1 MILSFTVENFLSF
14 RDKHSIIFEATKDD
28 SLEHSHVY
36 CTKNHRY
43 RVLKC
48 AALYGANASG
58 KSGLLEAML
67 LMRKMVLKFVSKNL
81 EDTILPADPFA
92 LNSETLYA
100 PTDFEIEFLIDEVR
114 YRYGFSYTSEK
125 IAEEWLYRKRPK
137 VKEALLFSREDEK
150 IKVNPTQFKEGQEFI
165 QKTNT
170 NVLFLRACAEWNAEI
185 PKLIMNWFRNFRSV
199 SGISEEGFYRF
210 TAECL
215 QDSDKRVKKLLRIAQ
230 KADFNISQLKSE
242 IKILKEQNVNLPH
255 SMPKELRRTIL
266 KNVDKRAEIKTL
278 HQIFDN
284 EEKHV
289 GNIQFDLQAHES
301 QGTCKFVALSG
312 PIEHTLEEGSIL
324 IIDELEARLHPNL
337 TKALLQWFM
346 GPQNKKGGQ
355 LIFAT
360 HDTGLMVPELLRR
373 DQVWFCDKDQFG
385 ASSLYCLDEF
395 DSNKVR
401 PTTRFDRQYLQGIF
415 GAVPKVALNE
425 L

>member
-1 MILSFTVENFLSF
+1 MILSFTVENFRSF

-36 CTKNHRY
+36 YTKNRRY

-48 AALYGANASG
+48 AALYGTNASG
-58 KSGLLEAML
+58 KSGLLDAMS
-67 LMRKMVLKFVSKNL
+67 LMREMVLTSVSKNL
-81 EDTILPADPFA
+81 EDATLPAEPFA
-92 LNSETLYA
+92 LNIETQYA

-114 YRYGFSYTSEK
+114 YRYGFSYTLEK
-125 IAEEWLYRKRPK
+125 ITEEWLYRKRPK
-137 VKEALLFSREDEK
+137 VKEALLFSREDEE
-150 IKVNPTQFKEGQEFI
+150 IKVSPTQFKEGKEFI
-165 QKTNT
+165 QKTSINM
-170 NVLFLRACAEWNAEI
+170 LFLHACAEWNAEI
-185 PKLIMNWFRNFRSV
+185 PKLIINWFRNFRRV
-199 SGISEEGFYRF
+199 SGISERGCYRF
-210 TAECL
+210 TTKHL
-215 QDSDKRVKKLLRIAQ
+215 QDSDKQEKLLHIAQ
-230 KADFNISQLKSE
+230 KADFNISQIESE
-242 IKILKEQNVNLPH
+242 FKTFKEQDMDFPRAM
-255 SMPKELRRTIL
+255 SKELRREIL
-266 KNVDKRAEIKTL
+266 KNVDKLAKITTL
-278 HQIFDN
+278 HKVFDN
-284 EEKHV
+284 EEKYV
-289 GNIQFDLQAHES
+289 EDVKFDLQKHES

-324 IIDELEARLHPNL
+324 IIDELEARLHPHL

-346 GPQNKKGGQ
+346 GPQNGKGAQ

-415 GAVPKVALNE
+415 GAVPKVALNK